1 MYHNVQIVAADKQLR
16 STRAFLEEQAT
27 EREQERDEF
36 NKELSRLQEQLRD
49 RDKDWTTK
57 ERFANEVSANTRY
70 LLTLGLLFTITST
83 HCKPCMAKCTHTVGS
98 TVYLCKNHAI
108 TEY

>member
-1 MYHNVQIVAADKQLR
+1 MHIIIVTITLLQIAAADKQLR

-49 RDKDWTTK
+49 RDKEWTTK
-57 ERFANEVSANTRY
+57 ERFATEVS
-70 LLTLGLLFTITST
+70 I
-83 HCKPCMAKCTHTVGS
+83 HTHTRVVHS
-98 TVYLCKNHAI
+98 L
-108 TEY
+108 